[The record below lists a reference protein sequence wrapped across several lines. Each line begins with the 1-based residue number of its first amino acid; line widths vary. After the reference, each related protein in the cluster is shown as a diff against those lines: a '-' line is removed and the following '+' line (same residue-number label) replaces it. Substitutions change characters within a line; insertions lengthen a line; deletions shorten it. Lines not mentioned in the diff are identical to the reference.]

1 MNDSLRAI
9 IWYLN
14 RFPKMNL
21 WPPGSWFIQFSPN
34 FPWFDLWPPCDK
46 TIHFWYIKY
55 IVELKIILWNTSYL
69 FQPDFWV
76 AWLTVRSKYMK
87 LSLGSHIKLRLSLVI
102 LNIFSFFLGLT
113 TDLNSIKSIYPALNH
128 SALSLLDIRCNN
140 VSIEGYSAG
149 DHTKLGFSSNNDKA
163 EWFKAG

>member
-1 MNDSLRAI
+1 MFLYTGGHNSQVS
-9 IWYLN
+9 
-14 RFPKMNL
+14 FFCKFSSVTKMSFC
-21 WPPGSWFIQFSPN
+21 GSSSC
-34 FPWFDLWPPCDK
+34 WPPCDK

-87 LSLGSHIKLRLSLVI
+87 LSLGCHIKLRLSLESVK
-102 LNIFSFFLGLT
+102 IFSFFLGLT

-128 SALSLLDIRCNN
+128 SALSLLDEKPNF
-140 VSIEGYSAG
+140 VWSP
-149 DHTKLGFSSNNDKA
+149 A
-163 EWFKAG
+163 E